1 MLKAASIAVFTIFCT
16 AGFAQPVDMSRYEIT
31 AKAEPIADQYFKNDR
46 VWRGADGAGSIDLGN
61 RRVLWLFGD
70 SFISGDWTGA
80 RNGAMVRNSVAIQQG
95 YDLAAPV
102 KYNWR
107 GAGKKHDSFFP
118 AVGDTWFWPGH
129 GAMIDDRLVVFLFQM
144 KGVKTGLGFE
154 SINWQIVLISN
165 PTETPDKWDI
175 KFVDGPETFGVL
187 AGSAAVILNGE
198 YLYAFSAQGPST
210 NEAYLL
216 RWRRDAVYRGDLSNT
231 EWCIEGK
238 WMKRVTREPI
248 PKPLFPAQ
256 TEFSVHWD
264 EKIRKYVQVQS
275 FGFGKANIGARLSNR
290 LEGPWSEPQIFYK
303 PEYSGIA
310 DAMMYSAKAHPELR
324 NPDGV
329 YVTYNVNGDFFHLLK
344 NQNIYFPKFITLQIR
359 EK

>member
-16 AGFAQPVDMSRYEIT
+16 AGFAQPVDMSRYQIT
-31 AKAEPIADQYFKNDR
+31 AKAEPVADQYFKNDR

-154 SINWQIVLISN
+154 SINWQIALISN

-187 AGSAAVILNGE
+187 AGSAAVILTGE

-231 EWCIEGK
+231 EKVLVGLQL
-238 WMKRVTREPI
+238 RE
-248 PKPLFPAQ
+248 
-256 TEFSVHWD
+256 
-264 EKIRKYVQVQS
+264 
-275 FGFGKANIGARLSNR
+275 N
-290 LEGPWSEPQIFYK
+290 
-303 PEYSGIA
+303 
-310 DAMMYSAKAHPELR
+310 
-324 NPDGV
+324 
-329 YVTYNVNGDFFHLLK
+329 
-344 NQNIYFPKFITLQIR
+344 
-359 EK
+359 